1 MGVLEGGDA
10 GRRGEG
16 TEIKVEN
23 CLIFLLLQTP
33 QRIRGHLQCFRSE
46 ETSNGEQ
53 TSTTSDQSSIV
64 LCEGGGFKGGYI
76 PGNHKKQVKNKCCV
90 PDLSLRGK
98 KGKKKL
104 KAWRDQQRR
113 LKTV

>member
-64 LCEGGGFKGGYI
+64 LCEGGGFRGDTSQETI
-76 PGNHKKQVKNKCCV
+76 KNR
-90 PDLSLRGK
+90 S
-98 KGKKKL
+98 
-104 KAWRDQQRR
+104 
-113 LKTV
+113 KTSVVSQI